1 MAMAIP
7 TPIPATEW
15 SGASER
21 EAMIERHLP
30 LARRLARRYIRSQD
44 VADDI
49 EQVAALGLVKAVDRF
64 DPERGRSFV
73 SFATPTILGEIKRHF
88 RDTRWA
94 VHVPRE
100 LQERAQRVL
109 RESDRLTAR
118 LGRAPTLAE
127 IADAVGCNVEEVL
140 EAREAFT
147 GFDAES
153 LDAPMA
159 DEGDDGAD
167 TLSEVFG
174 SADGGYLRVEE
185 RVTIAPAVSRLP
197 ERDRTALRLR
207 FDEDMTQAEIGSAL
221 GISQMQVSRILR
233 RSLSA
238 VREAVDSRRPADAR
252 ASRGDRRAATTSGR
266 VRESAFPPR
275 PAA

>member
-1 MAMAIP
+1 MR
-7 TPIPATEW
+7 TPE
-15 SGASER
+15 SHSR
-21 EAMIERHLP
+21 DAMIERHLP

-44 VADDI
+44 VADDV

-64 DPERGRSFV
+64 DPARGRSFV

-94 VHVPRE
+94 VHVPRD

-109 RESDRLTAR
+109 RESDVLLAR

-127 IADAVGCNVEEVL
+127 IAGAAGCNVEEVL

-153 LDAPMA
+153 LEAPLTS
-159 DEGDDGAD
+159 DGAD
-167 TLSEVFG
+167 SLSELLG
-174 SADGGYLRVEE
+174 ADDGGYELVEE
-185 RVTIAPAVSRLP
+185 RVTIEPLVAGLP
-197 ERDRTALRLR
+197 ERDRRALRLR
-207 FDEDMTQAEIGSAL
+207 FAEDMTQAEIGAEL

-233 RSLSA
+233 RSLSE
-238 VREAVDSRRPADAR
+238 VREAAGSRHHGGAR
-252 ASRGDRRAATTSGR
+252 ASLADHRGAAMSGR
-266 VRESAFPPR
+266 VRGSACRPR